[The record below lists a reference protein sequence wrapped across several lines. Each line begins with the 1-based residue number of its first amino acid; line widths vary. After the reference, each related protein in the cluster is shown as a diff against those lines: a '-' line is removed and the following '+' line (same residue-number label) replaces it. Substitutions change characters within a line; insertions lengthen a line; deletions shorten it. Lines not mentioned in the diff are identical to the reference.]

1 VNCGIK
7 RGLSLRSLDFDLLKQ
22 ILATI
27 RNTQEI
33 LTVNRFHGTQP
44 CRSLMVLSANLCH
57 PWPHLQRGK
66 ERLQQF
72 IRLVQDHQAD
82 LLLLQE
88 VWQTRR
94 HRVHELLAEELGM
107 NVVYARTNGDRFQ
120 IGFEEGLAILSHFPL
135 IPQGIKVFRSSL
147 HPFARRQALA
157 ALVKTPCGDLLAVS
171 THLSINPWRNRRQV
185 KELITWVENQSS
197 QAIIGGDFNAPE
209 TTSRIALLKER
220 WMDTLRHIHPS
231 HADATTHQMV
241 LPVIGELRHRLDY
254 LFLYQ
259 KEKVW
264 QILNAGK
271 EARYPFSDH
280 AAVWTQLGLPGFSP
294 ASSD

>member
-1 VNCGIK
+1 
-7 RGLSLRSLDFDLLKQ
+7 LLKKL
-22 ILATI
+22 LATI
-27 RNTQEI
+27 RNTGEV
-33 LTVNRFHGTQP
+33 LTVNRFPGAQP
-44 CRSLMVLSANLCH
+44 CRSLKVLSANLCH

-66 ERLQQF
+66 ERLDQF

-94 HRVHELLAEELGM
+94 QQVHELLAETFGM

-120 IGFEEGLAILSHFPL
+120 IGFEEGLAILSHYPL
-135 IPQGIKVFRSSL
+135 IPQGVKVFRSSL

-157 ALVKTPCGDLLAVS
+157 AVIQTPCGDLLAVS

-185 KELITWVENQSS
+185 QELIAWVESQSK

-209 TTSRIALLKER
+209 TTSGIELLKKR
-220 WMDTLRHIHPS
+220 WMDTLRQIHPV
-231 HADATTHQMV
+231 HADATTHRIV
-241 LPVIGELRHRLDY
+241 LPLIGELRHRLDY

-259 KEKVW
+259 KEKSW

-280 AAVWTQLGLPGFSP
+280 AAVWTQLGVLRFSP
-294 ASSD
+294 ALAD

>member
-1 VNCGIK
+1 
-7 RGLSLRSLDFDLLKQ
+7 LLKKL
-22 ILATI
+22 LATI
-27 RNTQEI
+27 RNTGEI
-33 LTVNRFHGTQP
+33 LTVNRLHNKQP
-44 CRSLMVLSANLCH
+44 CRSLKVLSANLCH

-66 ERLQQF
+66 ERLHQF

-94 HRVHELLAEELGM
+94 QQVHELLAETLGM
-107 NVVYARTNGDRFQ
+107 NAIYARTNGDRFQ
-120 IGFEEGLAILSHFPL
+120 IGFEEGLAILSHYPL
-135 IPQGIKVFRSSL
+135 IPQGVKVFRSSL

-157 ALVKTPCGDLLAVS
+157 AVVQTPCGDLLAVS
-171 THLSINPWRNRRQV
+171 THLSINPWRNRCQV
-185 KELITWVENQSS
+185 QELIAWVESQSR

-209 TTSRIALLKER
+209 TTPGIALLKKR
-220 WMDTLRHIHPS
+220 WMDTLRQIHPG
-231 HADATTHQMV
+231 HADPATHRMV
-241 LPVIGELRHRLDY
+241 VPLIGELRHRLDY

-259 KEKVW
+259 KEMVW

-280 AAVWTQLGLPGFSP
+280 AAVWTQLGLLRFSP
-294 ASSD
+294 ALAD

>member
-1 VNCGIK
+1 MLNK
-7 RGLSLRSLDFDLLKQ
+7 LL
-22 ILATI
+22 AVI
-27 RNTQEI
+27 RHRREI
-33 LTVNRFHGTQP
+33 LTVNQFYGTQP
-44 CRSLMVLSANLCH
+44 CRSLKVLSANLCH

-72 IRLVQDHQAD
+72 IRLVKDHQAD

-88 VWQTRR
+88 VWQTQR
-94 HRVHELLAEELGM
+94 HQVHELLAETFGM

-120 IGFEEGLAILSHFPL
+120 IGFEEGLAILSHYPL
-135 IPQGIKVFRSSL
+135 IPQGLKVFRSSL

-157 ALVKTPCGDLLAVS
+157 AMVKTPCRDLLAVS
-171 THLSINPWRNRRQV
+171 THLSIHPWRNRRQV
-185 KELITWVENQSS
+185 QELIAWVESQSS

-209 TTSRIALLKER
+209 TTVRIGLLKER
-220 WMDTLRHIHPS
+220 WIDTLRQIHPA
-231 HADATTHQMV
+231 HTDATTHRMV
-241 LPVIGELRHRLDY
+241 LPLIGELRYRLDY

-259 KEKVW
+259 REKVW

-280 AAVWTQLGLPGFSP
+280 AAVWTRLGLLRFSP
-294 ASSD
+294 VLSD